1 MENKTN
7 TTNTNTKSWSANAKQ
22 KKFMD
27 ALADG
32 KELTLAEISALVGEE
47 IKSGSINT
55 LVSKG
60 LVTHGEDKEIV
71 VTAKRKVKTYKLAKP
86 VVTSEN

>member
-1 MENKTN
+1 
-7 TTNTNTKSWSANAKQ
+7 
-22 KKFMD
+22 MD

-60 LVTHGEDKEIV
+60 LVTHGEDKEII

-86 VVTSEN
+86 LTSEN

>member
-7 TTNTNTKSWSANAKQ
+7 TTNTNIKAWSANAKQ

-86 VVTSEN
+86 LTSEN